1 MPRKTSISR
10 IKRRTPKKQDF
21 KFFISKWTYFGIW
34 FQNVFETEWSRLILS
49 LEPLSHSKCSFFVK
63 NVFVLAILAC
73 SGVQV
78 AFQRNWKL
86 SRSTHNKK
94 CTFSCAI
101 EHNLNCFYMLFEKG
115 PADIFIMTSNSP
127 ISLQIAVNNT
137 GTLGNLVWLKQLSH
151 KHCTL

>member
-1 MPRKTSISR
+1 MHLRPYVVFIGLKT
-10 IKRRTPKKQDF
+10 PQ
-21 KFFISKWTYFGIW
+21 
-34 FQNVFETEWSRLILS
+34 
-49 LEPLSHSKCSFFVK
+49 PLKMQLYVVK

-73 SGVQV
+73 NGVQV

-86 SRSTHNKK
+86 SWSTHNKK

-127 ISLQIAVNNT
+127 IVLQIAVNNT
-137 GTLGNLVWLKQLSH
+137 RTLGNLVWLKQLSH
-151 KHCTL
+151 KHCTLWQIVLAVPGALGYKCCSHPLFDVSSKGLRILN